1 MLRMDQVHVI
11 RHKVLIEG
19 QSSRRV
25 AREMGLSRVTVK
37 KYLEQPEPGPRRYK
51 PRARPIWEQV
61 RPRLEE
67 LLAEWEPRTTAKQR
81 LTGVRLHRALREEGY
96 QVGLTMIH
104 EYLRER
110 RRQRAEVYVPL
121 VHRPGEA
128 QIDFFEVV
136 VEVGGERRKAWKF
149 LLRLMYSGRE
159 FAWLYERCDQ
169 LAFLDG
175 HVRAFAHLG
184 GVARR
189 CVYDNL
195 GLAVRKIVGAQRELT
210 GRFLA
215 LVSHYLFEPDF
226 ARIGEGH
233 DKGGVESRG
242 KAIRLAHLTPI
253 PRGESLEAIS
263 RQLLADLDA
272 AFEVRRDVSGKSVS
286 ELWTQERAQLLPLP
300 ATSFEVRK
308 PVPVEISSR
317 SMVRIEGAWYSVPSR
332 WARLG
337 AIAYIGVDDVR
348 ITCMGESVTHPRA
361 RFGTRQVRYR
371 HYLPEL
377 ARKPHAVRQIAPEL
391 IAELGA
397 PWNGLWEL
405 LSRAH
410 GELEAARVLA
420 RLLGAV
426 CEHGEERVRRAL
438 EAAIAQHRV
447 DAREFSAPRPKI
459 ENVAVPDALAGYVV
473 EAGRA
478 SDYDHLLLADGGAH
492 E

>member
-1 MLRMDQVHVI
+1 
-11 RHKVLIEG
+11 
-19 QSSRRV
+19 
-25 AREMGLSRVTVK
+25 
-37 KYLEQPEPGPRRYK
+37 
-51 PRARPIWEQV
+51 
-61 RPRLEE
+61 
-67 LLAEWEPRTTAKQR
+67 
-81 LTGVRLHRALREEGY
+81 
-96 QVGLTMIH
+96 
-104 EYLRER
+104 
-110 RRQRAEVYVPL
+110 
-121 VHRPGEA
+121 
-128 QIDFFEVV
+128 
-136 VEVGGERRKAWKF
+136 
-149 LLRLMYSGRE
+149 
-159 FAWLYERCDQ
+159 
-169 LAFLDG
+169 
-175 HVRAFAHLG
+175 
-184 GVARR
+184 
-189 CVYDNL
+189 
-195 GLAVRKIVGAQRELT
+195 
-210 GRFLA
+210 
-215 LVSHYLFEPDF
+215 
-226 ARIGEGH
+226 
-233 DKGGVESRG
+233 
-242 KAIRLAHLTPI
+242 
-253 PRGESLEAIS
+253 
-263 RQLLADLDA
+263 
-272 AFEVRRDVSGKSVS
+272 
-286 ELWTQERAQLLPLP
+286 LPLP

-337 AIAYIGVDDVR
+337 AIAYVGVDDVR

-447 DAREFSAPRPKI
+447 DAREFSAPRPRI